1 MIVEDAEV
9 VVVGAG
15 HNGLIAA
22 AYLARAGV
30 RTTLVEARPSVG
42 GCASTVDALGAR
54 VNICNC
60 DHVAVRSLPLVD
72 ELDLVSHGLR
82 YLDLDPAQVC
92 LSWSQDRPAVL
103 FHDPERTLASLAVTH
118 PDQVEG
124 YRRYLKAALPAARL
138 VLEVAAEQPTP
149 GHVLGRVAR
158 RRGAG
163 VSTLLRWSRRSVAD
177 VLRSYFTSETLMG
190 TAVATGPAVWGVSPH
205 QTGTGLG
212 ALRFGLMHTVA
223 PGRPIGGSGAL
234 TEAVRSSFEVAGG
247 LTRCGEPVEAL
258 MVERERMLGVRLR
271 TGEEIRAARV
281 VVACDP
287 RFALLDWLGEPVP
300 PVMAGLVA
308 KWRAR
313 PSYDGYESKVDA
325 VIDALPQYR
334 ELTASMLGSIGVSEP
349 LVPTTI
355 VSPTVDGIAHAHRV
369 GQAGAVSERP
379 IFLVNV
385 PSVAD
390 PAMRVT
396 GGGHVLSLEALFT
409 PYALRGGWPASREPR
424 RWLEVFASKVEPGFL
439 EGIREMRAMTPDV
452 YERDFAL
459 PRGYA
464 QSFAG
469 GPVAALLG
477 RDPELTRYRA
487 PLEGLYL
494 TGAAT
499 FPGAGVWGAA
509 GRNTAAIVLAD
520 VEQARRAA

>member
-1 MIVEDAEV
+1 
-9 VVVGAG
+9 
-15 HNGLIAA
+15 
-22 AYLARAGV
+22 
-30 RTTLVEARPSVG
+30 
-42 GCASTVDALGAR
+42 
-54 VNICNC
+54 
-60 DHVAVRSLPLVD
+60 
-72 ELDLVSHGLR
+72 
-82 YLDLDPAQVC
+82 
-92 LSWSQDRPAVL
+92 
-103 FHDPERTLASLAVTH
+103 
-118 PDQVEG
+118 
-124 YRRYLKAALPAARL
+124 
-138 VLEVAAEQPTP
+138 
-149 GHVLGRVAR
+149 
-158 RRGAG
+158 
-163 VSTLLRWSRRSVAD
+163 
-177 VLRSYFTSETLMG
+177 
-190 TAVATGPAVWGVSPH
+190 
-205 QTGTGLG
+205 
-212 ALRFGLMHTVA
+212 MHTVA